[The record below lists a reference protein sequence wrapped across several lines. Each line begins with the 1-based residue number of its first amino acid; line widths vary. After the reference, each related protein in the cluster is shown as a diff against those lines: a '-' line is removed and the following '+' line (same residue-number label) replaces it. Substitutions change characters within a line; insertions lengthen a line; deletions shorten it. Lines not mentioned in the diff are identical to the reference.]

1 MSLWSHLGKIVSAPV
16 RVPVRLVKK
25 GTEKAMGSIIA
36 GLVRH
41 AITTYGGALV
51 SQGLISSSDL
61 ETGIGALVTLGGIVW
76 SIVHKISLKK
86 A

>member
-1 MSLWSHLGKIVSAPV
+1 
-16 RVPVRLVKK
+16 
-25 GTEKAMGSIIA
+25 MGSIIA